1 MSYQFRSCAP
11 TDDLASQNDSWYNLV
26 SERMRCCAELE
37 ACQEQIKMLTQST
50 EEAMA
55 GVYRAAYVTLHVR
68 KSNRAALSLYKDTLE
83 YRIHETE
90 KGYCGSVLPEISGY

>member
-1 MSYQFRSCAP
+1 MLRHF
-11 TDDLASQNDSWYNLV
+11 
-26 SERMRCCAELE
+26 E
-37 ACQEQIKMLTQST
+37 ACPEQIKMLTQST

-90 KGYCGSVLPEISGY
+90 KGYCESGLPQISGY